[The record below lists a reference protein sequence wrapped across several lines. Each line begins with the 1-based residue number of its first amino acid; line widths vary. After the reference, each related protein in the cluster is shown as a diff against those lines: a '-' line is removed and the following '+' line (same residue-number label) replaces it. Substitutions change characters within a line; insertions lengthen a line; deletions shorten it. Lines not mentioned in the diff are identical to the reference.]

1 MKNGKSVCTIV
12 LAAGA
17 STRMK
22 TQKMLL
28 PFKGK
33 TIIETVIDNA
43 LKVTDKVVVV
53 LGSHKE
59 DISEK
64 LAGKNVSLTI
74 NENYLQ
80 GMLSSVV
87 CGFQNLPEKV
97 DAVLVFLGDQPQVPC
112 EAAEMVINN
121 WEKTGKGIVIPTFSG
136 KRGHPILIE
145 ARYKNEIENLD
156 HEKGLRQLMEIR
168 KNDILEVK
176 CPFPEILRDIDTPKE
191 YDDEIKIILNQ

>member
-1 MKNGKSVCTIV
+1 MKKTKSVCAIV

-33 TIIETVIDNA
+33 TIVETVVDNA

-53 LGSHKE
+53 LGSHKNE
-59 DISEK
+59 ISEK
-64 LAGKNVSLTI
+64 LSGRNISLAI

-80 GMLSSVV
+80 GMLSSVI

-97 DAVLVFLGDQPQVPC
+97 DAVLIFLGDQPHIPS
-112 EAAEMVINN
+112 EAAELVVSEWRNS
-121 WEKTGKGIVIPTFSG
+121 EKGIVIPTFNG
-136 KRGHPILIE
+136 KRGHPVLIE
-145 ARYKNEIENLD
+145 TRYKNEIENLD
-156 HEKGLRQLMEIR
+156 IEKGLRQLMEIR
-168 KNDILEVK
+168 KNDILEVD
-176 CPFPEILRDIDTPKE
+176 CQYPGILRDIDTPEE
-191 YDDEIKIILNQ
+191 YNEEIKIILNQ

>member
-1 MKNGKSVCTIV
+1 MEIMENKRKVCAIV

-33 TIIETVIDNA
+33 TIVETVVDNA

-53 LGSHKE
+53 LGSHKNE
-59 DISEK
+59 ISEK
-64 LAGKNVSLTI
+64 LSGRNISLAI

-80 GMLSSVV
+80 GMLSSVI
-87 CGFQNLPEKV
+87 CGFRNLPEKV
-97 DAVLVFLGDQPQVPC
+97 DAVLLFLGDQPQVPC

-121 WEKTGKGIVIPTFSG
+121 WEKSGKGIVIPTFGG
-136 KRGHPILIE
+136 KRGHPALIE

-156 HEKGLRQLMEIR
+156 PEKGLRQLMEIR
-168 KNDILEVK
+168 KNDILEVD
-176 CPFPEILRDIDTPKE
+176 CPFPEILRDIDTPEEYEKE
-191 YDDEIKIILNQ
+191 SKSY